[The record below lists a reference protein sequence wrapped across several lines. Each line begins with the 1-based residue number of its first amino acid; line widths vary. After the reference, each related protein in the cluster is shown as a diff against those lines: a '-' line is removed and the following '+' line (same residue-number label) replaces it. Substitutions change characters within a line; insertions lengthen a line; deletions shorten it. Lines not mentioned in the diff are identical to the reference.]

1 MWLVP
6 SNFMRTP
13 QETMMKE
20 LDAEDYEFENEISVT
35 EYGMLTYNHSSEEG
49 EIELDDELFAIPDI
63 IRLDILQ
70 DWLHSLTN
78 LYNEEVSKF
87 SGEGEKRH

>member
-1 MWLVP
+1 MESL
-6 SNFMRTP
+6 
-13 QETMMKE
+13 
-20 LDAEDYEFENEISVT
+20 EDYEFEEEISIT
-35 EYGMLTYNHSSEEG
+35 EHGMLIYNHSSEEG
-49 EIELDDELFAIPDI
+49 EIELSAEIFDLPDI

-87 SGEGEKRH
+87 SGKGEQRH

>member
-1 MWLVP
+1 
-6 SNFMRTP
+6 
-13 QETMMKE
+13 MKKKIMKK
-20 LDAEDYEFENEISVT
+20 LDLEEFKFEEEILITEHT
-35 EYGMLTYNHSSEEG
+35 EYGILTYNHSSEEG
-49 EIELDDELFAIPDI
+49 EVEVDAGLFDIPDI

>member
-1 MWLVP
+1 
-6 SNFMRTP
+6 
-13 QETMMKE
+13 MKK
-20 LDAEDYEFENEISVT
+20 LDAEEYEFENEISTT
-35 EYGMLTYNHSSEEG
+35 EYGILTYNHSSEEG
-49 EIELDDELFAIPDI
+49 EIELADEFFDIPDI

-78 LYNEEVSKF
+78 LYNKEVSKF